1 MKYIKTFE
9 LSTFVQKYIIKD
21 FIVTKLTERENID
34 NTGSFGEVHNCSTD
48 NLFILDFYFSEL
60 NNVDKE
66 NIKNVKSL
74 LKGYYKTF
82 YNKPIGQNDYRH
94 QGDYEYRLRIII
106 ENDKID
112 ELHKHI
118 GDTRHHASNK

>member
-34 NTGSFGEVHNCSTD
+34 NTGSFGEVNSSSKND
-48 NLFILDFYFSEL
+48 LFILDFYFSEL
-60 NNVDKE
+60 NIVDKE
-66 NIKNVKSL
+66 NIKN
-74 LKGYYKTF
+74 LKFLIKKYTKKFFGYAINNEYDYKL
-82 YNKPIGQNDYRH
+82 Q
-94 QGDYEYRLRIII
+94 III

-118 GDTRHHASNK
+118 ETLQIAKNYNL

>member
-34 NTGSFGEVHNCSTD
+34 NTGSFGEVNNSSRND
-48 NLFILDFYFSEL
+48 FFILDFYFEDLS
-60 NNVDKE
+60 NDVDKK

-74 LKGYYKTF
+74 LKEYLKTCSRNLIAYK
-82 YNKPIGQNDYRH
+82 Y
-94 QGDYEYRLRIII
+94 YEYRLRIII

-118 GDTRHHASNK
+118 ETLQIAKNYNL

>member
-34 NTGSFGEVHNCSTD
+34 NTGSFGEVNSSSKND
-48 NLFILDFYFSEL
+48 LFILDFYFSEL
-60 NNVDKE
+60 NIVDKE
-66 NIKNVKSL
+66 NIKN
-74 LKGYYKTF
+74 LKFLIKKYTKKFFGYAINNEYDYKL
-82 YNKPIGQNDYRH
+82 Q
-94 QGDYEYRLRIII
+94 III

-118 GDTRHHASNK
+118 ETLQKIIIYDYKI